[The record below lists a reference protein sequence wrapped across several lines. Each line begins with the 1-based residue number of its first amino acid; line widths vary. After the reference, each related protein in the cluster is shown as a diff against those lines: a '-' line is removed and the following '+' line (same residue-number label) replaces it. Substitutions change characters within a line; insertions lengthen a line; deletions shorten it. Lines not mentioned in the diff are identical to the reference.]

1 MTSKI
6 TAALEA
12 IVLTIIAFSVP
23 LLLVAIVDQAY
34 SALSGDSSRLGNT
47 QEIESME
54 DKQCKELNKKLDYIT
69 TDELI
74 VKLYEQAKK
83 LEKKTDY
90 IITLLEEAE
99 IARELGLDDD
109 IYTEPLMLDDVR

>member
-1 MTSKI
+1 MNEKI
-6 TAALEA
+6 YIKLNPE
-12 IVLTIIAFSVP
+12 
-23 LLLVAIVDQAY
+23 DME
-34 SALSGDSSRLGNT
+34 NT
-47 QEIESME
+47 RMVF
-54 DKQCKELNKKLDYIT
+54 KKSHDDIT

-109 IYTEPLMLDDVR
+109 VYTEPLMLDDVR

>member
-54 DKQCKELNKKLDYIT
+54 DKQCKELNKKLDYI
-69 TDELI
+69 
-74 VKLYEQAKK
+74 
-83 LEKKTDY
+83 
-90 IITLLEEAE
+90 ITLLEEAE

>member
-12 IVLTIIAFSVP
+12 ILFTIIAFSVP
-23 LLLVAIVDQAY
+23 LLLVVIVDQAY

-54 DKQCKELNKKLDYIT
+54 DKQYKELNKKL
-69 TDELI
+69 
-74 VKLYEQAKK
+74 
-83 LEKKTDY
+83 DY

-99 IARELGLDDD
+99 IARELGIDDD